1 MNQNIS
7 FGYAQGSSC
16 CTIRYK
22 GLEFVGEAQCHPD
35 DMDFESER
43 TGLCIAE
50 ARATIKLMQFK
61 RDYEIK
67 PALQAIKHL
76 HTNMQTSTKYNKKSY
91 EAMMVYNQ
99 LKTLQKELDTI
110 NADINE
116 ERKYLKEY
124 IDKKDTFHNR
134 LRAKTVNI

>member
-1 MNQNIS
+1 MSKNIYFS
-7 FGYAQGSSC
+7 YDNGIST
-16 CTIRYK
+16 CTIVYK
-22 GLEFVGEAQCHPD
+22 NKKFTGTAVCHPD
-35 DMDFESER
+35 DADFESDK
-43 TGLCIAE
+43 TGLYIAE
-50 ARATIKLMQFK
+50 SRAIIECLYFE

-67 PALQAIKHL
+67 PALQAVKHL

-134 LRAKTVNI
+134 LRAKNVNI